1 MVNHAVRSARW
12 LWLRWSWRDL
22 RRHWV
27 AVAAIALVL
36 AIGVGVFAGLGS
48 TATWRRVS
56 NDASFSAQAMHDV
69 RVSLS
74 PGTFTDQGS
83 LEQALRGI
91 DDADAVD
98 AVAERLV
105 VDSQVEAFDG
115 TESTLAAARLVG
127 MDLTDEAAVDRLWL
141 REGTV
146 PTGQPGGGLEGV
158 LEAKFADA
166 VGLDPDGSLIIAG
179 GQRVDY
185 RGLGVIPEDFYYEGP
200 EGTLLGQGELA
211 PLYLALDAA
220 QEVVGRP
227 GQVND
232 LVLTL
237 KADADRDSVVAQVTE
252 AFDSIAVSATV
263 STRDD
268 ATAVLVL
275 YEDIENDQQFWNAL
289 AGLVLFAAALAAFNL
304 VSRIVESQ
312 RREIGI
318 GMALGVPRT
327 SLAIRPMLVGIQVA
341 ILGVIAGVG
350 VGLLVGVA
358 MGNVLESF
366 LPLPNHQT
374 PFQFGVF
381 VQAAALGLAIPL
393 LASAIPTL
401 RAVRVE
407 PIEAIRT
414 GHLTAK
420 TSRLTDW
427 TGRLRLP
434 GSSLVQMPLRNVLR
448 TPRRTVL
455 TAVGVGAAITAL
467 VAVLG
472 MLDSF
477 GRTIDQVSDE
487 LTQGDR
493 TRVMVQLDTFYPA
506 ESGPVVDIA
515 ALPAVGATDAGLRL
529 PATGLGPDEA
539 DDLDLLV
546 ELVDFDRAR
555 WAPTIEVADGGDGSA
570 GVVLAA
576 KAATDLG
583 VGPGDVITLRH
594 PVQSSQGVFELFES
608 QFEVSGIHAN
618 PMRAF
623 AFMDIAE
630 DERFGLDGM
639 VNFLHAYPAAGTT
652 RNDLQRALFGL
663 PGVTSSQ
670 SVARVGESFDEAL
683 DQFVGVLV
691 IAGLAVLALALLIA
705 FNAVRITVEE
715 RSREHATMRAF
726 GLPVRTV
733 MGVVV
738 KESVIVGVLATVIGT
753 VAGFVFLDWMLQS
766 LASRTLPDLRIESY
780 LSPTTL
786 VLAIGVGVVAV
797 ALAPLFL
804 IRRLTNMS
812 IPDTLRV
819 ME

>member
-1 MVNHAVRSARW
+1 
-12 LWLRWSWRDL
+12 
-22 RRHWV
+22 
-27 AVAAIALVL
+27 
-36 AIGVGVFAGLGS
+36 
-48 TATWRRVS
+48 
-56 NDASFSAQAMHDV
+56 
-69 RVSLS
+69 
-74 PGTFTDQGS
+74 
-83 LEQALRGI
+83 LE
-91 DDADAVD
+91 
-98 AVAERLV
+98 
-105 VDSQVEAFDG
+105 
-115 TESTLAAARLVG
+115 
-127 MDLTDEAAVDRLWL
+127 
-141 REGTV
+141 
-146 PTGQPGGGLEGV
+146 
-158 LEAKFADA
+158 
-166 VGLDPDGSLIIAG
+166 
-179 GQRVDY
+179 
-185 RGLGVIPEDFYYEGP
+185 
-200 EGTLLGQGELA
+200 
-211 PLYLALDAA
+211 
-220 QEVVGRP
+220 
-227 GQVND
+227 
-232 LVLTL
+232 
-237 KADADRDSVVAQVTE
+237 
-252 AFDSIAVSATV
+252 VSATV
-263 STRDD
+263 STRDE
-268 ATAVLVL
+268 ATAVRVL

-318 GMALGVPRT
+318 GMALGVPRRV
-327 SLAIRPMLVGIQVA
+327 LAIRPMLVGIQVA
-341 ILGVIAGVG
+341 LLGVIAGVG
-350 VGLLVGVA
+350 VGLLVGAA

-366 LPLPNHQT
+366 LPLPVQQT

-381 VQAAALGLAIPL
+381 AQAAALGLVIPL

-487 LTQGDR
+487 LTQGDG

-506 ESGPVVDIA
+506 ESGPVAEVP
-515 ALPAVGATDAGLRL
+515 ALAAVGATDAGLRL
-529 PATGLGPDEA
+529 PATGLAVDDA
-539 DDLDLLV
+539 DDLELLV
-546 ELVDFDRAR
+546 ELVDFDRSR
-555 WAPTIEVADGGDGSA
+555 WAPTIVIDNGGEGSE

-583 VGPGDVITLRH
+583 VEPGDVITLRH
-594 PVQSSQGVFELFES
+594 PVQSSPGVFELTES
-608 QFEVSGIHAN
+608 SVEVSGIHAN

-623 AFMDIAE
+623 AFMDISE
-630 DERFGLDGM
+630 DERFGLDGT
-639 VNFLHAYPAAGTT
+639 VNFLHAYPSADTS
-652 RNDLQRALFGL
+652 RSDLQRALFGL

-705 FNAVRITVEE
+705 FNAVRITVDE

-738 KESVIVGVLATVIGT
+738 KESVIVGVLATIIGT

-780 LSPTTL
+780 LSPATL
-786 VLAIGVGVVAV
+786 LLAVGVGVVAV

-804 IRRLTNMS
+804 IRRLTKMS